1 MRNFLFLVSI
11 VFLCSCSN
19 NNYIDGRGDI
29 QYHDY
34 IVKKLMAMAGG
45 TDTLKMDYL
54 EYSELWKLF
63 SKADTAFVNNEDVD
77 SLMGKQAWMSF
88 GTSVE
93 LQMEGDSIARGPYF
107 TFKRIDRKR
116 IELSVDPNP
125 EERARAI
132 HAIVNI
138 NDYLRPNWI
147 IKRHFIIYQKGIE

>member
-1 MRNFLFLVSI
+1 MKKNLFFVLISL
-11 VFLCSCSN
+11 VFLCSCSDN
-19 NNYIDGRGDI
+19 GIIPGDI
-29 QYHDY
+29 QPVDY
-34 IVKKLMAMAGG
+34 TVKQLMPTTGG
-45 TDTLKMDYL
+45 IDTLKMDYL